1 MNSWHQ
7 RHLVYLKR
15 SANKPTQNLDLTS
28 DQSGVKNHFK
38 KYLGQ
43 SIGTVSLFGLCM
55 VIGIIIEPM
64 ISGNRIFVFAENCVK
79 PSSLQNFLT
88 KVTFGED
95 HIDRYA
101 AAANAI
107 ENKRLE
113 IFRAAKSNPNWST
126 VANLA
131 ESKQTK
137 VCDLTAPPEF
147 LQTLCDQLRSY
158 SEEEICRHGFTAREF
173 NQITL
178 EQKQNPRLRSL
189 IQSKQIQ
196 LRGTK

>member
-15 SANKPTQNLDLTS
+15 SANKQTQNLDLTS

-43 SIGTVSLFGLCM
+43 GIGKISLFGLCM
-55 VIGIIIEPM
+55 VIGIIVEPM

-178 EQKQNPRLRSL
+178 EQKQNPQLRSL

-196 LRGTK
+196 LRGGR

>member
-7 RHLVYLKR
+7 RHSVYLKR
-15 SANKPTQNLDLTS
+15 LANKQTQNLGLTS

-43 SIGTVSLFGLCM
+43 GIGTISLFGLCV
-55 VIGIIIEPM
+55 VIGTIVEPM
-64 ISGNRIFVFAENCVK
+64 LSGNRTAVFAETCVK

-95 HIDRYA
+95 RIDRYA

-113 IFRAAKSNPNWST
+113 IFRTAKNNPNWST

-137 VCDLTAPPEF
+137 VCDLTNPPEF
-147 LQTLCDQLRSY
+147 LQSLCDQLRSY
-158 SEEEICRHGFTAREF
+158 SEEEICRHGFTAKEF

-178 EQKQNPRLRSL
+178 EQKQNPQLRSL

-196 LRGTK
+196 LRGGK

>member
-178 EQKQNPRLRSL
+178 EQKQNPQLRSL

-196 LRGTK
+196 LRGGR